1 MFISSEKIMDSLPFG
16 MVVTD
21 LLGKITFGNQ
31 AAGKV
36 LGRSYHQMKGEY
48 IHSLFT
54 STSIIKAIKTN
65 TPSVSPDKTETGT
78 PLILVELPIQ
88 LSDGKKAGLI
98 LLYENQTLDQL
109 AEQSQKISEL
119 KQELEVIMNLIG
131 ELVTI
136 TDKNGII
143 LRVNATC
150 EKIMGVKERDLVGH
164 TVDSLEKQG
173 VVDLSSTKRVIQEG
187 RKITVAQT
195 TKSGRRL
202 VVSGYP
208 IYNEDG
214 TLNKVINISRDV
226 TEEDKLEKQLDE
238 MRQMIRYYQSE
249 WTRMNR
255 EGGEHIVVRSK
266 VMEDVYELA
275 GRIADVDSTV
285 LILGESGVGKEVLAR
300 TIHNLGA
307 RKAKPFLKINCGAIP
322 ETLME
327 SELFGYAKGTFTGGN
342 PEGKQGIIMSAN
354 EGTLFLD
361 EIGEVP
367 LQLQVKL
374 LQVLQE
380 KQITPLGK
388 TVPVHVN
395 VRFIAATNRNLE
407 KMVEES
413 TFREDL
419 YYRLNVVPITIPG
432 LRERKG
438 DIPFLIEYFLHLYN
452 NAYNKRK
459 IIQKEAMQV
468 LINYAWPGNVR
479 ELQNT
484 IERLVVTTFD
494 AQIRLEDLPN
504 KMRDAI
510 WQEPSGPKGLT
521 LKEAIDQYEKT
532 ILQTTLNQSRTLK
545 EVSKKLGVDIS
556 TISRKVKKY
565 NLAFAEMQ
573 LK

>member
-1 MFISSEKIMDSLPFG
+1 MDSLPFG